1 MIQLLHVIKYMLSQL
16 IFNYT
21 STGKNAVKREAD
33 NPLYECPF
41 YENFEERLNS
51 QSQHV
56 QSNIAAPASEVTT
69 SSNAN
74 LYHSIPINIDGTQTG
89 DEQDITDHNAGA
101 SNMSG
106 ENADGV
112 KNDTEEEEAY
122 TVMHT
127 PIGMSSTPTREDI
140 HTWMSMSENYR
151 RE

>member
-1 MIQLLHVIKYMLSQL
+1 MQSSICCLNYLS
-16 IFNYT
+16 FNYI
-21 STGKNAVKREAD
+21 STGKNAVKREA
-33 NPLYECPF
+33 NNPF
-41 YENFEERLNS
+41 YECSFYENLEERLNS

-56 QSNIAAPASEVTT
+56 QSNIAAPTIEATT

-89 DEQDITDHNAGA
+89 DEQDTTNHNAGA

-106 ENADGV
+106 ENADRV
-112 KNDTEEEEAY
+112 TEEEAY
-122 TVMHT
+122 TVMHS
-127 PIGMSSTPTREDI
+127 PIGMSCSPTRENI